1 MPHAPCDSAPV
12 AVYGRSRSSKRL
24 GGRKPL
30 KELDFVG
37 HRSSSVI
44 FDEINRSALKRYF
57 SFQPLLFWHVFF
69 VDLAKVHRSFTER
82 CIESLSGSLFR
93 VIVSVAM
100 GIMRIN
106 RNDVIVRYRTPF
118 IGDWCQHALGLVE
131 FFPFH
136 NELS

>member
-1 MPHAPCDSAPV
+1 MF
-12 AVYGRSRSSKRL
+12 GL
-24 GGRKPL
+24 L

-69 VDLAKVHRSFTER
+69 VDLAKVHRGFTER

-136 NELS
+136 NEHS